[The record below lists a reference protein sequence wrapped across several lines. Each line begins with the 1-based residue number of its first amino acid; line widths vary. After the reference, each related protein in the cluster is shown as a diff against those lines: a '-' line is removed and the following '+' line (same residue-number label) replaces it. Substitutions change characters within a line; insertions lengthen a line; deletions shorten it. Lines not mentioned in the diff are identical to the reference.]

1 MAEIKSTLDLV
12 MERTKHLQLS
22 DHERSEQKARE
33 SEARIRGLI
42 QKLQDQMLSEE
53 QFTTEY
59 QRLKSEYDLADDRG
73 LISECLAKLS
83 INGDNR
89 TILAAL
95 KNAEGFDL
103 DPIGDMIRTFQSRYR
118 DMAGDIVQ
126 RMAETYAANYQI
138 TGTAVTANP
147 NRDVQWREEVE
158 KLEMEFR
165 EELSKAKEILR

>member
-22 DHERSEQKARE
+22 EHERSEQKARE

-59 QRLKSEYDLADDRG
+59 QRLKTDYDLADDRG
-73 LISECLAKLS
+73 LISECFSKLS

-89 TILAAL
+89 ATLAAL

-103 DPIGDMIRTFQSRYR
+103 NPIGDMIRRFQSRYQE
-118 DMAGDIVQ
+118 MAGDIVQ
-126 RMAETYAANYQI
+126 RMAEAYAAKYQI
-138 TGTAVTANP
+138 TGTAVTPNP

-165 EELSKAKEILR
+165 EELSSTIE